1 MWNKLFPAPLFFA
14 LVGFQPALGADKP
27 PAPTAP
33 DEAAAEEADE
43 VAAEE
48 GEQAGPP
55 PDAPAEAPPEEG
67 IWSWVERLDG
77 EILSAEQLAALDEM
91 TEEASL
97 EQGVING
104 FASDEPPV
112 EEVAEAEEE
121 VPADPLFLDKVDPA
135 DFDIPIV
142 INDDVRKWV
151 AYFTGER
158 GRVYFARWLGRST
171 TYQPLMHRELEKAG
185 LPKDLVYLSM
195 IESGYN
201 AHAYSH
207 ASAAGLWQFIP
218 STARLYKMRVDWW
231 ADDRRD
237 PVVST
242 AAGIAYLSELHRM
255 FGDWHLAWAS
265 YNGGPGRVRRAMGRS
280 GSKDFW
286 TIAEGPYLHS
296 ETDNYVP
303 KIIAAAIVGKYSE
316 RYGFT
321 DIKYQPEL
329 KVERTKVDGSVEVDV
344 LAKCAGI
351 SGEAFRKLN
360 PAIRRWATPPEGIVV
375 NVPLGSK
382 NTFEKALAKLPK
394 QKRIDFVKHRVA
406 KGETLSQIAAR
417 YEVPVSVVTKSN
429 ELKNANRIYIG
440 MSLVIPVPGSVAA
453 KESPALK
460 LVAYRVRSGD
470 TLSAIAS
477 KTGVRMDQIRSWNKL
492 KSDTIYVGQSLVLK
506 GPGTASTPVKTV
518 NYTVKAG
525 DTLGQIAVRYGTT
538 ITEIQRLNKVANASS
553 IYAGQTLTV
562 PAKTVDFVTHTVKS
576 GESLGLIAKR
586 NKCSVDDIKRWNS
599 LKSTVIHPGQKL
611 KIKK

>member
-1 MWNKLFPAPLFFA
+1 MWTKFFPAPLFFA

-27 PAPTAP
+27 VAP
-33 DEAAAEEADE
+33 EASKEASAEEPGD
-43 VAAEE
+43 
-48 GEQAGPP
+48 QTGPP
-55 PDAPAEAPPEEG
+55 PDAPAETPPEEG

-91 TEEASL
+91 SEEASL

-104 FASDEPPV
+104 FTSDEPVV
-112 EEVAEAEEE
+112 EVVAEVVAEVVED
-121 VPADPLFLDKVDPA
+121 VPADPLFLDKVDPS

-171 TYQPLMHRELEKAG
+171 TYQPMMIRELEKAG

-207 ASAAGLWQFIP
+207 AGAAGLWQFIP

-255 FGDWHLAWAS
+255 FDDWHLAWAA

-286 TIAEGPYLHS
+286 TIAEGPYLYS

-303 KIIAAAIVGKYSE
+303 KIIAAAIVAKHPE

-321 DIKYQPEL
+321 DVKYLPEL
-329 KVERTKVDGSVEVDV
+329 KVDRSKVDGSVELDV

-351 SGEAFRKLN
+351 TGEVFRTMN
-360 PAIRRWATPPEGIVV
+360 PALRRWATPPEGITV
-375 NVPLGSK
+375 NLPQGTKSK
-382 NTFEKALAKLPK
+382 FEKALAKLPV
-394 QKRIDFVKHRVA
+394 QKRIDFVKHQVS
-406 KGETLSQIAAR
+406 KGETLSQIADR
-417 YEVPVSVVTKSN
+417 YEVPVSVVTNSN

-440 MSLVIPVPGSVAA
+440 MNLVIPVPGSVAA
-453 KESPALK
+453 KQSPALK

-470 TLSAIAS
+470 TLSGVAS
-477 KTGVRMDQIRSWNKL
+477 KTGVRLDQIRSWNKL
-492 KSDTIYVGQSLVLK
+492 KSDTIYVGETLVLK
-506 GPGTASTPVKTV
+506 GPGTSGAAVKTTS
-518 NYTVKAG
+518 YAVKAG

-538 ITEIQRLNKVANASS
+538 ITELQRLNTVANASS
-553 IYAGQTLTV
+553 IYVGQTLTV
-562 PAKTVDFVTHTVKS
+562 PVKTVDFVTHTVKS

-586 NKCSVDDIKRWNS
+586 NKCSVDDIKGWNN
-599 LKSTVIHPGQKL
+599 LKTTVIHPGQKL
-611 KIKK
+611 KLKK